1 MKFGDVYLYKRELL
15 FCEILGFRR
24 GWTEFFRSR
33 CRLFKTDVSLL
44 PVGPILKRQAFMDSW
59 ILEDGTEW

>member
-15 FCEILGFRR
+15 VCEILGFRR
-24 GWTEFFRSR
+24 SWTEFLRSWR
-33 CRLFKTDVSLL
+33 RLFKTDVSVL

-59 ILEDGTEW
+59 ILEDGTER